1 MEKNI
6 FIILLLFAFF
16 DLKSQNISRLV
27 FDKASKKGIP
37 YVSVWLKN
45 STIGTYSN
53 EQGLFNLDL
62 KAAQNGKN
70 SDTLVLSCIGY
81 KDFYYNIL
89 LNKKDTIYLDATE
102 EILSEVVVK
111 GSKNP
116 QKYTVGHHKA
126 KAKSGIRGSNG
137 SIVVVFV
144 PNTTNSEKR
153 IINVIIPF
161 RKVQD
166 IEDVYFTDVKE
177 THKILHKG
185 EGRFRLKLYHKS
197 TSEMLPDKEFLIS
210 NKIYHVDNYKKNII
224 INLENENIFM
234 PKEGIFAGVEWLDT
248 NTTTKLLKGTKPHL
262 KCTHQIKENLTFS
275 KWHFRSNKNWE
286 SHSLAM
292 LEYYKAMNLPIK
304 THNLMIGF
312 NLSD

>member
-102 EILSEVVVK
+102 ETLSEVVVK

-116 QKYTVGHHKA
+116 QKYTIGHHKA
-126 KAKSGIRGSNG
+126 KAKSGMMGLNG
-137 SIVVVFV
+137 YTLVVFV
-144 PNTTNSEKR
+144 PNTTSSEKR
-153 IINVIIPF
+153 IVNVIIPF
-161 RKVQD
+161 SKVP
-166 IEDVYFTDVKE
+166 DVMSTYFTDTKE
-177 THKILHKG
+177 THKISYKG

-248 NTTTKLLKGTKPHL
+248 NTTTKQLKSTKPSL
-262 KCTHQIKENLTFS
+262 KCTYQIKEDLTFC
-275 KWHFRSNKNWE
+275 KFNFTTNKNWE
-286 SHSLAM
+286 SYNLAI
-292 LEYYKAMNLPIK
+292 LEHRKAMNLPIK
-304 THNLMIGF
+304 THNLMVGF
-312 NLSD
+312 DLSD